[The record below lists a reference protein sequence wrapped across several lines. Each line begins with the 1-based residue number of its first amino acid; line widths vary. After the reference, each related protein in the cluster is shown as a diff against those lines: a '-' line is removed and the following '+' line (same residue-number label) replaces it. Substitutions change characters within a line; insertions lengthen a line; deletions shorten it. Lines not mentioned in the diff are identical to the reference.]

1 MGTGLVH
8 PEACMKP
15 RTQLLVLLEAPQ
27 SSESESESVPVR
39 AVAGLSCQFL
49 SLGFHTCEQESAGPN
64 SGGTA
69 SLVHAC
75 GQCESASRG

>member
-8 PEACMKP
+8 PEAHVKP
-15 RTQLLVLLEAPQ
+15 HTRLLVSPEAQ
-27 SSESESESVPVR
+27 RSSASESVPVR
-39 AVAGLSCQFL
+39 AVAGLPCQFL

-69 SLVHAC
+69 LIVRAC